1 MCRIG
6 HAREWSTRILHELKY
21 HDSAIFLTLT
31 YSPENL
37 PKSGTL
43 VKADLQKFFKRVRK
57 QLEKTDR
64 KIKYYACGEYGD
76 RFNRPHYHAIV
87 FGLSLGPDDQALIKN
102 CWTLGYIKSGTV
114 TYDSARYVADYVQKK
129 YSGPKNYLEYERKG
143 LETPF
148 AVMSQGIG
156 LQYVMDYQEDL
167 IKNMSITIH
176 GAEVGIP
183 RYYKKKMCLTQEE
196 SAIAALSAQERDLR
210 KFIDHTED
218 GNLSEALR
226 KRREHKRRMEDET
239 IARSEL
245 YKKKSF

>member
-1 MCRIG
+1 M
-6 HAREWSTRILHELKY
+6 
-21 HDSAIFLTLT
+21 
-31 YSPENL
+31 
-37 PKSGTL
+37 
-43 VKADLQKFFKRVRK
+43 
-57 QLEKTDR
+57 
-64 KIKYYACGEYGD
+64 
-76 RFNRPHYHAIV
+76 
-87 FGLSLGPDDQALIKN
+87 IKN

-196 SAIAALSAQERDLR
+196 SAIAALSAQERSA
-210 KFIDHTED
+210 KVH
-218 GNLSEALR
+218 
-226 KRREHKRRMEDET
+226 
-239 IARSEL
+239 RSHRGW
-245 YKKKSF
+245 